1 MENVLLILTGM
12 FAVATLAIVLTGIL
26 GMAQGGE
33 FNKRYG
39 NKLMRMRVLFQG
51 LTIASVFCY
60 VLIRW
65 LER

>member
-1 MENVLLILTGM
+1 MENFFLILTGM
-12 FAVATLAIVLTGIL
+12 FAIATLAIVLTGIL
-26 GMAQGGE
+26 GMAQGGA

-39 NKLMRMRVLFQG
+39 NKLMRMRVLCQG
-51 LTIASVFCY
+51 LTIACVFLY